1 MKTDPNFTLENFQD
15 HSTYVTF
22 WIERTEGTDWQEW
35 RQLYVTD
42 LSVDGRVIG
51 KAHCCFGY
59 EEWAKDLKTTDEND
73 WYSQW
78 PKVNLNFTLDGL
90 TWFNI
95 KGNDQDGQLISKW
108 SAEEGWESMSGSDYS
123 LEECL
128 PVFRAYDHLAKL
140 VSAVAA
146 KEPPKQP

>member
-1 MKTDPNFTLENFQD
+1 MNNNHDFTLVNFQD
-15 HSTYVTF
+15 HSAYATF

-35 RQLYVTD
+35 RHLYVTD
-42 LSVDGRVIG
+42 LSVDGRVTG

-59 EEWAKDLKTTDEND
+59 EDWAKGLISSGEQD

-78 PKVNLNFTLDGL
+78 PEVIFTLDGL
-90 TWFNI
+90 TWYSFI
-95 KGNDQDGQLISKW
+95 GDGQGSHSISKW
-108 SAEEGWESMSGSDYS
+108 SAEEGWESMHGWEYS
-123 LEECL
+123 FEECL
-128 PVFRAYDHLAKL
+128 PVMRAYDHLAML

>member
-1 MKTDPNFTLENFQD
+1 MKTNLNFTLANFQD
-15 HSTYVTF
+15 HSAYATF

-59 EEWAKDLKTTDEND
+59 EDWVKNLKTSGKHD

-78 PKVNLNFTLDGL
+78 PEVNFTLDGL
-90 TWFNI
+90 TWYS
-95 KGNDQDGQLISKW
+95 GDGDRDGQSIRKW
-108 SAEEGWESMSGSDYS
+108 SAEEGWESIDNLDNTEYDDVMLA
-123 LEECL
+123 LE
-128 PVFRAYDHLAKL
+128 HLEAL

-146 KEPPKQP
+146 KEPPKQS